1 MNLRL
6 GYLKINS
13 MHFIVMGTL
22 LSLISACSV
31 VPPVPNASL
40 AHFSKSVT
48 ALKADTEAS
57 FSEISDISEAR
68 FKATLIT
75 ELAEGDT
82 YSLDKLD
89 IDTDFKTLSVKQV
102 PYFLKL
108 KKLQSEV
115 GRLNTVMVDYVNL
128 LANLADPETI
138 STETFDALASDLN
151 NNVLAAVPS
160 IRSEGGK
167 ADTGLFSLTAMALT
181 KSYLQSKQ
189 SKLLI
194 GAIRSNQPAISR
206 FAAHLQRSVLII
218 ARAVNFEYLRETSAL
233 KIALVKGNNRVEN
246 VDRLVERNK
255 KHFADIQ
262 TLKRLHTNY
271 GRLTL
276 MHSEISDVIMSG
288 NRGLPMMFR
297 MLEVTSKL
305 NRDYQKTLVPNAHV
319 EDFEAAPVVEVELLA
334 EPAMADP
341 EMVSEE
347 IVE

>member
-1 MNLRL
+1 MRVVVTSTLL
-6 GYLKINS
+6 F
-13 MHFIVMGTL
+13 FIVGC
-22 LSLISACSV
+22 SA
-31 VPPVPNASL
+31 VPTVSNESL

-68 FKATLIT
+68 FKAALIR

-108 KKLQSEV
+108 KMLQYEV

-128 LANLADPETI
+128 LANLADHETI
-138 STETFDALASDLN
+138 STERFDALASDLN
-151 NNVLAAVPS
+151 NNVRAAVPS

-167 ADTGLFSLTAMALT
+167 ADTGLFSFTAMALT

-189 SKLLI
+189 SKLLV
-194 GAIRSNQPAISR
+194 GAIRHNQPSINR

-233 KIALVKGNNRVEN
+233 KVAAVKGNNRAEN
-246 VDRLVERNK
+246 VDRLIERNK

-305 NRDYQKTLVPNAHV
+305 NKDYQKTLVP
-319 EDFEAAPVVEVELLA
+319 AAPA
-334 EPAMADP
+334 GDFEPAMVDP
-341 EMVSEE
+341 AMVSEE
-347 IVE
+347 ILD